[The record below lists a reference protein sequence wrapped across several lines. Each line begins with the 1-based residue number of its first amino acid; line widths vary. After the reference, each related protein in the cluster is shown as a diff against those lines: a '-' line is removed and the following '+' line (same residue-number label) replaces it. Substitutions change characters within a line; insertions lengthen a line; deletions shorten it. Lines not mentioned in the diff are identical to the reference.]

1 MKEVLIMNW
10 RPNIDVT
17 VNNYEILY
25 SNNDITGPIC
35 KTKNIWKIQKDLNFL
50 LGNVRDK
57 FILYIKFRNLYVFDF
72 LGGKY
77 GKLFNVTNF
86 VL

>member
-50 LGNVRDK
+50 LGNCERQVYS
-57 FILYIKFRNLYVFDF
+57 IY
-72 LGGKY
+72 
-77 GKLFNVTNF
+77 
-86 VL
+86 

>member
-25 SNNDITGPIC
+25 SNNDITCPIC
-35 KTKNIWKIQKDLNFL
+35 EKKKNIWKIQKDLNFL

-57 FILYIKFRNLYVFDF
+57 CILYTKFRNLYVFDF
-72 LGGKY
+72 PRRE
-77 GKLFNVTNF
+77 VW
-86 VL
+86 